1 MRGSRRGR
9 GQRITRI
16 EHILK
21 TARRGCSSHNFM
33 SCVLSRGTKERNYD
47 VRIEVFQKAAV
58 CLFLLFPLLLLL
70 LQLSYLSSAVRHH
83 LFWPNGRQTFYGCLK
98 KSRPGVDLRSDFTPS
113 LLFLYLPF
121 PPPCPA
127 LIQLHFSAQ
136 SALKGPHKA
145 SKISANEQPAPCSLS
160 ALSDHLC
167 CPSLETAPMGI
178 ENSARPNR

>member
-1 MRGSRRGR
+1 
-9 GQRITRI
+9 
-16 EHILK
+16 
-21 TARRGCSSHNFM
+21 M
-33 SCVLSRGTKERNYD
+33 SCVLSRETKERNYD
-47 VRIEVFQKAAV
+47 VRIEVFQKAAA
-58 CLFLLFPLLLLL
+58 CRLFSLLLLLPPLLLLLL

-121 PPPCPA
+121 PTPCPA
-127 LIQLHFSAQ
+127 LIQLHFCAQ

-160 ALSDHLC
+160 L
-167 CPSLETAPMGI
+167 CPSLLSFIRNCSHGY
-178 ENSARPNR
+178 

>member
-1 MRGSRRGR
+1 MFICIRDRTSCMTAGSDKEGGERGE
-9 GQRITRI
+9 QRITRI

-47 VRIEVFQKAAV
+47 VRIEVFQKAAA
-58 CLFLLFPLLLLL
+58 CRLFSLLLLLLPRLLLLL
-70 LQLSYLSSAVRHH
+70 LQLSYLSSASAVRHH

-121 PPPCPA
+121 LPA
-127 LIQLHFSAQ
+127 L
-136 SALKGPHKA
+136 
-145 SKISANEQPAPCSLS
+145 LS
-160 ALSDHLC
+160 FNYIFAHSQ
-167 CPSLETAPMGI
+167 
-178 ENSARPNR
+178 R